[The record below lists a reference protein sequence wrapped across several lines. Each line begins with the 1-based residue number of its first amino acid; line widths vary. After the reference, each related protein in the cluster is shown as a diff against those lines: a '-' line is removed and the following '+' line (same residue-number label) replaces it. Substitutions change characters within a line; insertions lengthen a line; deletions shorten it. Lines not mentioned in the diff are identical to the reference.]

1 MKHLTKLIFNTH
13 YKKGA
18 IYIVKKIFT
27 LFKILISK
35 IQKHPVLSIL
45 LFELLVVIVL
55 FCFGFRITYNSSLD
69 NNWEA
74 IAACGTWFCGIV
86 VPIAVVFIQ
95 HKISTNESNVS
106 ASNEALLQEINK
118 IKSERSSN
126 SEPIKPS
133 ITEDDVY
140 RFICI
145 KIIATTEQIA
155 THFNTNIETVTP
167 LLEELYFVKRKIR
180 TCSLEDDPKH
190 NIAKCNWMRK

>member
-1 MKHLTKLIFNTH
+1 M
-13 YKKGA
+13 
-18 IYIVKKIFT
+18 KKIFT

>member
-1 MKHLTKLIFNTH
+1 M
-13 YKKGA
+13 
-18 IYIVKKIFT
+18 KKIFT
-27 LFKILISK
+27 PFKIFIYK

-106 ASNEALLQEINK
+106 ASNEALLSEINK
-118 IKSERSSN
+118 LKLQGLPNNNNDGVESN
-126 SEPIKPS
+126 
-133 ITEDDVY
+133 ITEDDIY

-145 KIIATTEQIA
+145 KIFATTEQIA
-155 THFNTNIETVTP
+155 THFKTNIEHIAP
-167 LLEELYFVKRKIR
+167 LLEELYFVQRRIR
-180 TCSLEDDPKH
+180 TYSLEDDPRH
-190 NIAKCNWMRK
+190 NIAKCSWTRR

>member
-1 MKHLTKLIFNTH
+1 M
-13 YKKGA
+13 
-18 IYIVKKIFT
+18 KKIFT

-95 HKISTNESNVS
+95 HKISANESNVS
-106 ASNEALLQEINK
+106 ASNEALLSEINK
-118 IKSERSSN
+118 LKLQWLTNNNQES
-126 SEPIKPS
+126 IKPT
-133 ITEDDVY
+133 ITKDDVY

-145 KIIATTEQIA
+145 KIVATTEQIA
-155 THFNTNIETVTP
+155 EHFKTNVKNITP
-167 LLEELYFVKRKIR
+167 LLEELYYNQGRIR
-180 TCSLEDDPKH
+180 TYALEDDPRR
-190 NIAKCNWMRK
+190 NLAKCSWTRR